1 MAHILVVD
9 DSATDAHMIRAA
21 LEGAGHRVSV
31 AITAD
36 EGIALA
42 RSLQPNLIIMDVV
55 FQGTS
60 GFQAVRRLVR
70 EPETARIPVVIMSG
84 KGMDTDRAWG
94 MRQGAVEYLVKPIRP
109 KELVDSVTKV
119 LEGSGG
125 GSAGAGAES

>member
-1 MAHILVVD
+1 MPHILVVD

-21 LEGAGHRVSV
+21 LEGAGHRVSIAV
-31 AITAD
+31 SAD

-70 EPETARIPVVIMSG
+70 EPETAKIPVVIMSG

-94 MRQGAVEYLVKPIRP
+94 MRQGAVEYLVKPIKP
-109 KELVDSVTKV
+109 KDLVDAVGKV
-119 LEGSGG
+119 LESGASGSV
-125 GSAGAGAES
+125 AE

>member
-1 MAHILVVD
+1 MPHILVVD

-31 AITAD
+31 AVSAD

-70 EPETARIPVVIMSG
+70 EPETAKIPVVIMSG

-94 MRQGAVEYLVKPIRP
+94 MRQGAVEYLVKPIKP
-109 KELVDSVTKV
+109 KDLVEAVAKV
-119 LEGSGG
+119 LSAGG
-125 GSAGAGAES
+125 GSSAES